1 MSASACL
8 HFSLCAQ
15 ANERAEIPWPVSQN
29 SGVLPRWEV
38 WMDACISAFCS
49 PDKSYCV
56 LNSPASWTLR
66 GGDCFVTELKIQQ
79 EKLRVFSGN
88 ERGSFTLRLCYVGN
102 RSSGISTENAN
113 LILVWNK
120 QWSKVSLECVR
131 VLIDFWLTSCGS
143 VPRSLCWR
151 TQAFPLLGDLPSKCP
166 AEELAPQRVS
176 SLSSKTINKWPMG
189 RVWWG
194 FLLVGFF
201 SVLRWAEKSFPLK
214 AREHE
219 REEANTARI

>member
-66 GGDCFVTELKIQQ
+66 GGDCCVTELKIQQ
-79 EKLRVFSGN
+79 ENLRVFSGN

-120 QWSKVSLECVR
+120 LIKGVLGVCACTDRFLFNFVWKCSKEPVLENAGLSPAGWFAFKMSCRGARTPTR
-131 VLIDFWLTSCGS
+131 VLPF
-143 VPRSLCWR
+143 
-151 TQAFPLLGDLPSKCP
+151 QQNYK
-166 AEELAPQRVS
+166 
-176 SLSSKTINKWPMG
+176 
-189 RVWWG
+189 
-194 FLLVGFF
+194 
-201 SVLRWAEKSFPLK
+201 
-214 AREHE
+214 
-219 REEANTARI
+219 